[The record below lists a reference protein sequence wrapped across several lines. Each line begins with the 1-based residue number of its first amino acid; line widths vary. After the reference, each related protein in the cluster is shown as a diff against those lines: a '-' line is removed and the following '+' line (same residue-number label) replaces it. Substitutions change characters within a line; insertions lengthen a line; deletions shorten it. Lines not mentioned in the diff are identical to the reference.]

1 MRRLAWSL
9 AVALFLAPVPAQA
22 QLFLAARP
30 EPPFTVGP
38 LMVSATVR
46 EDMGPVPV
54 VVTWSLLLPP
64 DRQAADVAQDIFLL
78 WPGEIRN
85 DAPTR
90 KPDAAL
96 ARYVT
101 ERGFDVIAEGRAG
114 LLARGLAD
122 GATEVQATGAPFV
135 TFVQT
140 GVLGLSPPATFIR
153 IPWTPRLADRNWL
166 MELHPPRARAGEAA
180 EARLGGDDHPRR
192 PVARRHRLQRGA

>member
-1 MRRLAWSL
+1 MRRFAWSL
-9 AVALFLAPVPAQA
+9 AVALLLAPVPAQA
-22 QLFLAARP
+22 QLFLASRP

-46 EDMGPVPV
+46 EEIGPVPV

-64 DRQAADVAQDIFLL
+64 DRRAADVAQDIYLL

-85 DAPTR
+85 DDPAQ

-101 ERGFDVIAEGRAG
+101 ERGFDVIGEGRAG

-122 GATEVQATGAPFV
+122 GA
-135 TFVQT
+135 
-140 GVLGLSPPATFIR
+140 
-153 IPWTPRLADRNWL
+153 PRS
-166 MELHPPRARAGEAA
+166 
-180 EARLGGDDHPRR
+180 RR
-192 PVARRHRLQRGA
+192 PGRRS